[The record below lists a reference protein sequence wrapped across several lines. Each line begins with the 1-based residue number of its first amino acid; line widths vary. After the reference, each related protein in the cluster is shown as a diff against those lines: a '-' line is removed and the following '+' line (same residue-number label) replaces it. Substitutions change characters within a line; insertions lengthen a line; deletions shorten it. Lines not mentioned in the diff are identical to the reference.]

1 MISAFR
7 LGPAASG
14 RGPFD
19 IDSYTSRYETS
30 NPPCDFNIKLI
41 LFHFLYTVVRTT
53 CVRKKLCNRLD
64 GLLSEFGPICSSRDI
79 SLNSIIS
86 LP

>member
-14 RGPFD
+14 RRPFD

-41 LFHFLYTVVRTT
+41 LFHFLYPVVRIT
-53 CVRKKLCNRLD
+53 CVRKKVVQPIRLI
-64 GLLSEFGPICSSRDI
+64 LQRVWTILF
-79 SLNSIIS
+79 LNNM
-86 LP
+86 